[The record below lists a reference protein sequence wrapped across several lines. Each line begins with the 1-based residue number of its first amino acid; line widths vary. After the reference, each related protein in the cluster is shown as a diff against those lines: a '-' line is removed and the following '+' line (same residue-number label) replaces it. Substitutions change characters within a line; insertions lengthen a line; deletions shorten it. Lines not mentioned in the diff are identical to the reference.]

1 MTDNGCGIDP
11 ADKEYLFDP
20 FFTRKF
26 TGRGLGLAVV
36 LGLAKA
42 GGGVVTVRSEPG
54 QGSEFAVYLPL
65 VGHEGG
71 LR

>member
-1 MTDNGCGIDP
+1 M
-11 ADKEYLFDP
+11 
-20 FFTRKF
+20 
-26 TGRGLGLAVV
+26 AVV